1 MSSSVNSGKSS
12 RISAWDFPA
21 ASQGRYEDAISVL
34 QRTTELAPNSVV
46 VYQYLGQLLGNQGRF
61 DPAIAAFEEAIK
73 LDPSYAAAY
82 YNLGFVLNAVDRTEE
97 GKAAIQKALLLT
109 REQTEQ

>member
-1 MSSSVNSGKSS
+1 MT
-12 RISAWDFPA
+12 
-21 ASQGRYEDAISVL
+21 VL
-34 QRTTELAPNSVV
+34 QRTTELAPNSAV
-46 VYQYLGQLLGNQGRF
+46 VYQYLGQILGNQGRF
-61 DPAIAAFEEAIK
+61 DAAIAAFEEAIE

-109 REQTEQ
+109 REQAER

>member
-1 MSSSVNSGKSS
+1 LK
-12 RISAWDFPA
+12 
-21 ASQGRYEDAISVL
+21 
-34 QRTTELAPNSVV
+34 
-46 VYQYLGQLLGNQGRF
+46 
-61 DPAIAAFEEAIK
+61 PAIAAFEEAIK

-109 REQTEQ
+109 REQAEQ